1 MDAQNPIVPLLNRI
15 HVGCRVQ
22 GPYGQLLPNPKGSKR
37 RVRSRSYGTVMRALH
52 QQKWEIMYDFDGA
65 RKPASSKQLTI
76 VPDDAGV
83 PAHELS
89 GVLQPTI
96 QAAAIATNISNNHE
110 VRTTKFKNNINSI
123 N

>member
-1 MDAQNPIVPLLNRI
+1 
-15 HVGCRVQ
+15 
-22 GPYGQLLPNPKGSKR
+22 
-37 RVRSRSYGTVMRALH
+37 MRALH

-89 GVLQPTI
+89 GVLQPTV
-96 QAAAIATNISNNHE
+96 QATAIATNISNNHE
-110 VRTTKFKNNINSI
+110 VRRTKLKKQYQFN
-123 N
+123 